1 MSTSRNRLAE
11 GGRIER
17 TKTLAFTFNGRRYTG
32 FEGDTLASALLANGV
47 KALARSFKYHR
58 PRGLYSAGV
67 EEPNAVVQL
76 ENGARTRP
84 NLQATEI
91 ELYDGL
97 TAKSV
102 NCWPSVEFDVGA
114 INSLAARLLPAGFY
128 YKTFMWPKSFWM
140 TYEKVIR
147 NAAGLGTAPKMPD
160 PDTYDKM
167 HEHADVLVVGGGPS
181 GLAAALAAGRS
192 GARVILA
199 DQEGELGGRM
209 LSENETIDGK
219 PATQWVEEATQ
230 ELAAMDDVRILT
242 RTTAFGYYDQNY
254 LGLVERRHIN
264 VAGPVSH
271 SSERLW
277 RVRAKQVVLATG
289 AIERPLVFANNDR
302 PGVML
307 AGALRSYVT
316 RYGVSPGKKA
326 VIFTNNDDAY
336 RSALVLDDA
345 GISVAAVVDLRS
357 DPDGSL
363 VDAVRARDISVFD
376 GWAITAVIGK
386 MAVNAVEISE
396 LSADGENVSG
406 PATRIDCDV
415 LGSSGG
421 WNPVVHLHS
430 QSGGKARFDE
440 TIQSFIP
447 GNSVQKEQSA
457 GTCAGTFSLKGCL
470 KDGYAAGKAAAKLAG
485 FSPSRHKQPVAEE
498 LFEAPLQALWVV
510 PSSNQDSRAKG
521 FGAKHFVDIHSDV
534 TVADIEL
541 AAREGYHSVEHV
553 KRYTALGM
561 GPDQGKTGNIPGMA
575 VLGQALDQ
583 PIADVGT
590 TTFRPPFTPVTY
602 GALAGRDIGEFSD
615 PARQT
620 AMHHWHEAAG
630 ALFEDVGQWK
640 RPWYYPKPGETMQDA
655 LNRECLAAR
664 NAIGILDASTL
675 GKIDIQGPDA
685 AEFINRI
692 YTNAWMKLG
701 VGKCR
706 YGLMLGEDGMVM
718 DDGVTARLG
727 DNHFHMTTTTGN
739 AARVLSWLEEWLQTE
754 WPELQV
760 YCNSVTEYWST
771 MTICGPKAGDL
782 MAEFTTDIDLDT
794 EAFPFMSF
802 KEGTVGGI
810 PARVFRIS
818 FTGELSYEIN
828 VPANMGLALWT
839 ALMNAGE
846 KYGITPYG
854 TEAMHI
860 LRAEKGYIIV
870 GQETD
875 GTMTP
880 LDLGMDWIVSKKK
893 DFIGRRSLNRADCV
907 REGRKQ
913 LVGLLTTNPADVLPE
928 GAQLVSDLKPAPPMD
943 MIGHV
948 TSSYFSATLGR
959 SIALAVVKDGR
970 NRMGETIHAPMED
983 KTMDCEIVDPV
994 FFDKE
999 GSRID
1004 G

>member
-47 KALARSFKYHR
+47 KMLARSFKYHR

-76 ENGARTRP
+76 ETGARTRP

-97 TAKSV
+97 SAKSV
-102 NCWPSVEFDVGA
+102 NCWPSVDFDIGA
-114 INSLAARLLPAGFY
+114 INALAARLLPAGFY

-140 TYEKVIR
+140 SYEKIIR
-147 NAAGLGTAPKMPD
+147 NAAGLGTAPSQPD

-167 HEHADVLVVGGGPS
+167 HEHTDVLIVGGGPS

-192 GARVILA
+192 GARVILV
-199 DQEGELGGRM
+199 DQEHELGGRL

-219 PATQWVEEATQ
+219 AATHWVAAAAQ
-230 ELAAMDDVRILT
+230 ELASMADVRVLR

-254 LGLVERRHIN
+254 LGLCERRHIDVSRP
-264 VAGPVSH
+264 VAH

-277 RVRAKQVVLATG
+277 RIRAKQVVLASG

-316 RYGVSPGKKA
+316 RYGVSAGKNV

-336 RSALVLDDA
+336 RSALALNDA
-345 GISVAAVVDLRS
+345 GINVAAVVDLRA
-357 DPDGSL
+357 DPDGPL
-363 VDAVRARDISVFD
+363 VDAVRACNISVFD
-376 GWAITAVIGK
+376 GWAVTAVIGSK
-386 MAVNAVEISE
+386 AVKAVDIMQ
-396 LSADGENVSG
+396 LSADGDSVSG
-406 PATRIDCDV
+406 PPTRLECDV

-430 QSGGKARFDE
+430 QSGGKARFDQG
-440 TIQSFIP
+440 IQSFVP
-447 GNSVQKEQSA
+447 GTSTQGERSA
-457 GTCAGTFSLKGCL
+457 GACAGSFALKDCL
-470 KDGYAAGKAAAKLAG
+470 KDGHDAGKAAAKLAG
-485 FSPSRHKQPVAEE
+485 FSPSRHKQPTAEA
-498 LFEAPLQALWVV
+498 LFEAPLKALWIV
-510 PSSNQDSRAKG
+510 PTSNLDNRAKG
-521 FGAKHFVDIHSDV
+521 FGAKHFVDIHGDV

-575 VLGQALDQ
+575 VLAGTLGM
-583 PIADVGT
+583 PIEDVGT
-590 TTFRPPFTPVTY
+590 TTFRPPFTPITY
-602 GALAGRDIGEFSD
+602 GALAGRDIGAFSD

-620 AMHHWHEAAG
+620 AMHHWHEQNG

-640 RPWYYPKPGETMQDA
+640 RPWYYPKPGETMQGA

-685 AEFINRI
+685 AEFLNRI
-692 YTNAWMKLG
+692 YTNAWSKLG

-739 AARVLSWLEEWLQTE
+739 AARVLAWLEEWLQTE
-754 WPELQV
+754 WPDLQV

-771 MTICGPKAGDL
+771 MTICGPKAGEL
-782 MAEFTTDIDLDT
+782 MAEFTTDIDLDPQ
-794 EAFPFMSF
+794 AFPFMSF
-802 KEGTVGGI
+802 REGTVAGI

-828 VPANMGLALWT
+828 VPANLGLALWS

-854 TEAMHI
+854 TETMHI

-875 GTMTP
+875 GTVTP
-880 LDLGMDWIVSKKK
+880 LDLGMDWIVSKTK
-893 DFIGRRSLNRADCV
+893 DFIGRRSLARADSV

-913 LVGLLTTNPADVLPE
+913 LVGLLTTNPSEVLPE

-948 TSSYFSATLGR
+948 TSSYYSATLSR
-959 SIALAVVKDGR
+959 SIALAVVMDGR
-970 NRMGETIHAPMED
+970 NRLGEIIHAPMLN
-983 KTMDCEIVDPV
+983 KTIDCEIVDPV

>member
-1 MSTSRNRLAE
+1 MSTSRNRLDE
-11 GGRIER
+11 GGRIDR
-17 TKTLAFTFNGRRYTG
+17 SKILAFTFNGRRYTG

-47 KALARSFKYHR
+47 KTLGRSFKYHR

-67 EEPNAVVQL
+67 EETNAIVQL
-76 ENGARTRP
+76 ESGARTRP

-97 TAKSV
+97 RANSV

-114 INSLAARLLPAGFY
+114 VNGLAARLLPAGFY

-140 TYEKVIR
+140 TYERIIR
-147 NAAGLGTAPKMPD
+147 NAAGLGTAPDSPD
-160 PDTYDKM
+160 PDIYDKM
-167 HEHADVLVVGGGPS
+167 HEHADVLVVGGGPA
-181 GLAAALAAGRS
+181 GLSAALAAGRS

-199 DQEGELGGRM
+199 EQEAEVGGRL
-209 LSENETIDGK
+209 LSESDQIDGQ
-219 PATQWVEEATQ
+219 PAAHWLAGARE
-230 ELAAMDDVRILT
+230 ELAAMPEVRLLT
-242 RTTAFGYYDQNY
+242 RTTAFGYYDHNY

-264 VAGPVSH
+264 VAQSISG

-277 RVRAKQVVLATG
+277 RIRAKQVVLATG

-307 AGALRSYVT
+307 AGALRSYVN
-316 RYGVSPGKKA
+316 RYGVRPGKKA

-336 RSALVLDDA
+336 RSALALDNA
-345 GISVAAVVDLRS
+345 GIKVVAVVDLRR
-357 DPDGSL
+357 DPDGAL
-363 VDAVRARDISVFD
+363 CDAVQTRNIAVMD
-376 GWAITAVIGK
+376 GWAVTNVNGK
-386 MAVNAVEISE
+386 K
-396 LSADGENVSG
+396 GVSG
-406 PATRIDCDV
+406 VDIRQLAPDSASLVGNSKRLDCDV

-430 QSGGKARFDE
+430 QSGAKALYDE
-440 TIQSFIP
+440 SIHSFVP
-447 GNSVQKEQSA
+447 GEPVQKERSA
-457 GTCAGTFSLKGCL
+457 GAAAGAFALNDCL
-470 KDGYAAGKAAAKLAG
+470 AQGYAAGNAAARDAG
-485 FSPSRHKQPVAEE
+485 LKPPRRKAPHADAVEESPMRPLWIVPTD
-498 LFEAPLQALWVV
+498 LF
-510 PSSNQDSRAKG
+510 DDRARG
-521 FGAKHFVDIHSDV
+521 FGAKHFIDLHNDV

-575 VLGQALDQ
+575 VLAGALDK
-583 PIADVGT
+583 PIPDVGT

-620 AMHHWHEAAG
+620 AMHHWHEKAG
-630 ALFEDVGQWK
+630 AKFEDVGQWK
-640 RPWYYPKPGETMQDA
+640 RPWYYPKPGETMQEA

-664 NAIGILDASTL
+664 GAIGILDASTL

-685 AEFINRI
+685 AEFLNRI
-692 YTNAWMKLG
+692 YTNAWSKLG
-701 VGKCR
+701 VGRCR
-706 YGLMLGEDGMVM
+706 YGLMLGEDGMIM
-718 DDGVTARLG
+718 DDGVTARLA

-739 AARVLSWLEEWLQTE
+739 AARVLGWLEEWLQTE
-754 WPELQV
+754 WPELKV
-760 YCNSVTEYWST
+760 YCNSVTEAWAT
-771 MTICGPKAGDL
+771 MTICGPKAGAL
-782 MAEFTTDIDLDT
+782 LGEFTTDIDLNT
-794 EAFPFMSF
+794 ETFPFMSF

-828 VPANMGLALWT
+828 VPANCGLALWT

-854 TEAMHI
+854 TETMHI

-880 LDLGMDWIVSKKK
+880 HDMGMDWIVSKTK

-913 LVGLLTTNPADVLPE
+913 LVGLLTKDPDQVLPE
-928 GAQLVSDLKPAPPMD
+928 GAQLVADLKPAPPMD

-948 TSSYFSATLGR
+948 TSSYYSATLGR
-959 SIALAVVKDGR
+959 SIALAVVKSGR
-970 NRMGETIHAPMED
+970 DRIGETIHAPMED
-983 KTMDCEIVDPV
+983 RTIACEITDTI

-999 GSRID
+999 GERLN

>member
-1 MSTSRNRLAE
+1 MSSARNRLTQ
-11 GGRIER
+11 GGRIDR
-17 TKTLAFTFNGRRYTG
+17 SRPLHFTFNGRRYGG

-47 KALARSFKYHR
+47 SIVGRSFKYHR
-58 PRGLYSAGV
+58 PRGLYSAGI
-67 EEPNAVVQL
+67 EETNAIVQL
-76 ENGARTRP
+76 ESGARTRP

-97 TAKSV
+97 MAKSV
-102 NCWPSVEFDVGA
+102 NCWPSVNYDVGA
-114 INSLAARLLPAGFY
+114 LNSVASRLLPAGFY
-128 YKTFMWPKSFWM
+128 YKTFMWPKSLWM

-147 NAAGLGTAPKMPD
+147 NAAGLGVAPREPD
-160 PDTYDKM
+160 PDIYDKM
-167 HEHADVLVVGGGPS
+167 HEHADVLVVGGGPA

-199 DQEGELGGRM
+199 EQEHELGGRL
-209 LSENETIDGK
+209 LSENEQIDGK
-219 PATQWVEEATQ
+219 PAAEWITAAKT
-230 ELAAMDDVRILT
+230 ELAAMEEVKCLT
-242 RTTAFGYYDQNY
+242 RTTAFGYYDHNY
-254 LGLVERRHIN
+254 LGLVERRHVN
-264 VAGPVSH
+264 VAKTVPD

-289 AIERPLVFANNDR
+289 AIERPLVFADNDR

-316 RYGVSPGKKA
+316 RFGVAPGKQA

-336 RSALVLDDA
+336 RSALALDDA
-345 GISVAAVVDLRS
+345 GVKVAAIVDLRTS
-357 DPDGSL
+357 PDGALPES
-363 VDAVRARDISVFD
+363 VRARGITIHD
-376 GWAITAVIGK
+376 GWAVTAVKG
-386 MAVNAVEISE
+386 SR
-396 LSADGENVSG
+396 GVSG
-406 PATRIDCDV
+406 IEIRQLSTEGDKVIGAAKQINCDV

-430 QSGGKARFDE
+430 QSGAKARYDE
-440 TIQSFIP
+440 SIQSFVP
-447 GNSVQKEQSA
+447 GQSVQAEQSA
-457 GTCAGTFSLKGCL
+457 GAATGALSLSDALAQGHE
-470 KDGYAAGKAAAKLAG
+470 AGKAATRQAG
-485 FSPSRHKQPVAEE
+485 LTPTRHHQPKADETQESPLK
-498 LFEAPLQALWVV
+498 ALWIV
-510 PSSNQDSRAKG
+510 PTDDHDDRSKG
-521 FGAKHFVDIHSDV
+521 FGAKHFIDLHNDV
-534 TVADIEL
+534 TVSDIEL

-575 VLGQALDQ
+575 VLAGALDT
-583 PIADVGT
+583 PISEVGT

-615 PARQT
+615 PARKT
-620 AMHHWHEAAG
+620 PMHHWHEQAG

-664 NAIGILDASTL
+664 NAIGILDATTL

-685 AEFINRI
+685 AEFLNRI
-692 YTNAWMKLG
+692 YTNAWSKLAI
-701 VGKCR
+701 GKCR
-706 YGLMLGEDGMVM
+706 YGLMLGEDGMIM

-727 DNHFHMTTTTGN
+727 ENHFHMTTTTGN
-739 AARVLSWLEEWLQTE
+739 AAQVMGWLEEWLQTE
-754 WPELQV
+754 WPELKV

-771 MTICGPKAGDL
+771 MTICGAKAGEL
-782 MAEFTTDIDLDT
+782 LGEFTDIDLSP

-802 KEGTVGGI
+802 QEAEVGGI
-810 PARVFRIS
+810 AARIFRIS

-828 VPANMGLALWT
+828 VPANYGLALWT

-854 TEAMHI
+854 TESMHV

-893 DFIGRRSLNRADCV
+893 DFLGRRSLSRADCV
-907 REGRKQ
+907 RDGRKQ
-913 LVGLLTTNPADVLPE
+913 LVGLMTVDSQTVLPE
-928 GAQLVSDLKPAPPMD
+928 GAQLVSELKSAPPMD

-948 TSSYFSATLGR
+948 TSSYYSANLGR

-970 NRMGETIHAPMED
+970 NRMGEVIHAPLED
-983 KTMDCEIVDPV
+983 KTIQCEITDPV

-999 GSRID
+999 GKRFD

>member
-1 MSTSRNRLAE
+1 MSTSCNRLAK

-17 TKTLAFTFNGRRYTG
+17 TKTLTFIFNGHRYSG
-32 FEGDTLASALLANGV
+32 FKGDTLASALLASGV
-47 KALARSFKYHR
+47 KTLARSFKYHR

-76 ENGARTRP
+76 ECGARTRP

-97 TAKSV
+97 NAKSV

-128 YKTFMWPKSFWM
+128 YKTFMWPKNFWM
-140 TYEKVIR
+140 AYERVIR
-147 NAAGLGTAPKMPD
+147 NAAGLGTAPKLPD

-167 HEHADVLVVGGGPS
+167 HEHTDIIVVGAGPS

-199 DQEGELGGRM
+199 DQEGELGGRL
-209 LSENETIDGK
+209 LSENETIDGN
-219 PATQWVEEATQ
+219 PAIEWVEDVIR
-230 ELAAMDDVRILT
+230 ELAAMEDVRILT

-254 LGLVERRHIN
+254 LGLVERRHID
-264 VAGPVSH
+264 VARSVSH

-277 RVRAKQVVLATG
+277 RVRARQVVLATG
-289 AIERPLVFANNDR
+289 SIERPLIFADNDR

-307 AGALRSYVT
+307 AGALRSYVI
-316 RYGVSPGKKA
+316 RYGVSPGEKV
-326 VIFTNNDDAY
+326 VIFTNNSDAY
-336 RSALVLDDA
+336 RSALALSDA
-345 GISVAAVVDLRS
+345 GISVVAVVDLRS
-357 DPDGSL
+357 QPDDAL
-363 VDAVRARDISVFD
+363 VNAVRGREINVYD
-376 GWAITAVIGK
+376 GWAVTAVIGSK
-386 MAVNAVEISE
+386 AVKSIEIRE
-396 LSADGENVSG
+396 LSEDGKNVSG
-406 PATRIDCDV
+406 PAKRIDCDV
-415 LGSSGG
+415 IGSSGG

-440 TIQSFIP
+440 AIQSFVP
-447 GNSVQKEQSA
+447 GTSIQQEQSA
-457 GTCAGTFSLKGCL
+457 GACAGIFSLRDCL
-470 KDGYAAGKAAAKLAG
+470 KGGFEAGKAAAKLTG
-485 FSPSRHKQPVAEE
+485 FRPSRHKQPAADPVSED
-498 LFEAPLQALWVV
+498 PLKALWIV
-510 PSSNQDSRAKG
+510 PTSNLDNRAKG
-521 FGAKHFVDIHSDV
+521 FGAKHFIDIHNDV
-534 TVADIEL
+534 TVSDIEL

-553 KRYTALGM
+553 KRYTTLGM

-575 VLGQALDQ
+575 VLGQALGK
-583 PIADVGT
+583 PISEVGT

-620 AMHHWHEAAG
+620 AMHHWHEQAG

-640 RPWYYPKPGETMQDA
+640 RPWYYPKSGETMQEA
-655 LNRECLAAR
+655 VNRECLAAR
-664 NAIGILDASTL
+664 NGVGILDASTL

-692 YTNAWMKLG
+692 YTNDWMKLE

-718 DDGVTARLG
+718 DDGVTGRLG

-739 AARVLSWLEEWLQTE
+739 AAQVLSWLEEWLQTE
-754 WPELQV
+754 WPELQL

-771 MTICGPKAGDL
+771 MTICGPRAGAL
-782 MAEFTTDIDLDT
+782 LAEFTTDIDLNT

-828 VPANMGLALWT
+828 VPANMGLTLWA

-875 GTMTP
+875 GTVTP

-893 DFIGRRSLNRADCV
+893 DFIGRRSLADCV
-907 REGRKQ
+907 RGDRKQ
-913 LVGLLTTNPADVLPE
+913 LVGLLTANPADVLPE
-928 GAQLVSDLKPAPPMD
+928 GAQLVSNLKPAPPMD

-948 TSSYFSATLGR
+948 TSSYYSATLDR

-970 NRMGETIHAPMED
+970 NRIGETIHAPMED

-994 FFDKE
+994 FYDKE
-999 GSRID
+999 GNRIS

>member
-32 FEGDTLASALLANGV
+32 FKGDTLASALLANGV

-97 TAKSV
+97 SAKSV
-102 NCWPSVEFDVGA
+102 NCWPSVEFDIGA
-114 INSLAARLLPAGFY
+114 VNSLAARLLPAGFY

-140 TYEKVIR
+140 AYERIIR
-147 NAAGLGTAPKMPD
+147 NAAGLGTAPKLPD

-199 DQEGELGGRM
+199 DQEGELGGRL

-219 PATQWVEEATQ
+219 PAVEWIEDATR
-230 ELAAMDDVRILT
+230 ELTAMEDVRVLT

-254 LGLVERRHIN
+254 LGLVERRHID
-264 VAGPVSH
+264 VSRPVSH

-289 AIERPLVFANNDR
+289 SIERPLVFANNDR

-307 AGALRSYVT
+307 AGALRSYVI

-336 RSALVLDDA
+336 RSALALDDA
-345 GISVAAVVDLRS
+345 GITVAAVVDLRN

-363 VDAVRARDISVFD
+363 VDAVRARDISVLD
-376 GWAITAVIGK
+376 GWAITAVLGK
-386 MAVNAVEISE
+386 MAVKAVEISE
-396 LSADGENVSG
+396 LSADGDNVVG
-406 PATRIDCDV
+406 PSKRIDCDV

-440 TIQSFIP
+440 TIQSFVP
-447 GNSVQKEQSA
+447 GVSVQKEQSA
-457 GTCAGTFSLKGCL
+457 GTCAGTFPLKDCLKG
-470 KDGYAAGKAAAKLAG
+470 GYAAGKAAAKLAG
-485 FSPSRHKQPVAEE
+485 FSPSRHKQPVADA

-510 PSSNQDSRAKG
+510 PTSNQDDRAKG

-541 AAREGYHSVEHV
+541 AAREGYQSVEHV

-620 AMHHWHEAAG
+620 AMHHWHEQAG

-701 VGKCR
+701 IGKCR

-739 AARVLSWLEEWLQTE
+739 AAQVLGWLEEWLQTE

-771 MTICGPKAGDL
+771 MTICGPRAGDL

-854 TEAMHI
+854 TETMHI

-928 GAQLVSDLKPAPPMD
+928 GAQLVSVLKPAPPMD

-948 TSSYFSATLGR
+948 TSSYYSATLGR

>member
-11 GGRIER
+11 GGRIDR
-17 TKTLAFTFNGRRYTG
+17 AKTLAFTFNGRRYTG

-47 KALARSFKYHR
+47 KILARSFKYHR

-67 EEPNAVVQL
+67 EEPNAVIQL
-76 ENGARTRP
+76 ETGARTRP

-97 TAKSV
+97 YAKSV
-102 NCWPSVEFDVGA
+102 NCWPSVDFDIGA

-140 TYEKVIR
+140 SYEKIIR
-147 NAAGLGTAPKMPD
+147 NAAGLGTAPTEPD

-167 HEHADVLVVGGGPS
+167 HEHTDVLIVGGGPG

-192 GARVILA
+192 GARVILVE
-199 DQEGELGGRM
+199 QEHELGGRL
-209 LSENETIDGK
+209 LSESETINGQ
-219 PATQWVEEATQ
+219 PAMDWINSATE
-230 ELAAMDDVRILT
+230 ELANMEDVRVLT

-254 LGLVERRHIN
+254 LGLCERRHIN
-264 VAGPVSH
+264 VAKPVSG

-277 RVRAKQVVLATG
+277 RIRAKQVVLATG
-289 AIERPLVFANNDR
+289 AIERPLVFADNDR

-307 AGALRSYVT
+307 AGALRAYAS
-316 RYGVSPGKKA
+316 RYGIAAGKNA

-336 RSALVLDDA
+336 RSALALDDA
-345 GISVAAVVDLRS
+345 GINVAAVVDLRT
-357 DPDGSL
+357 DPDGPL
-363 VDAVRARDISVFD
+363 VDAVRGRNISVFD
-376 GWAITAVIGK
+376 GWAVTAVIGSRG
-386 MAVNAVEISE
+386 VQGVEIKE
-396 LSADGENVSG
+396 LSSDGDSVIG
-406 PATRIDCDV
+406 PATRLECDV

-430 QSGGKARFDE
+430 QSGGKAHFDE
-440 TIQSFIP
+440 SIQSFVP
-447 GNSVQKEQSA
+447 GISTQAEQSA
-457 GTCAGTFSLKGCL
+457 GACAGTFALNDCL
-470 KDGYAAGKAAAKLAG
+470 SGGFEAGKAAAKLAG
-485 FSPSRHKQPVAEE
+485 FAPSRHKKPTAEAV
-498 LFEAPLQALWVV
+498 FEAPLKALWIV
-510 PSSNQDSRAKG
+510 PTGDLDNRAKG
-521 FGAKHFVDIHSDV
+521 FGAKHFVDIHGDV

-541 AAREGYHSVEHV
+541 AAREGYQSVEHV

-575 VLGQALDQ
+575 VLGQALGQ
-583 PIADVGT
+583 PIAEVGT

-615 PARQT
+615 PTRQT

-664 NAIGILDASTL
+664 NAVGILDASTL

-685 AEFINRI
+685 AEFLNRI

-739 AARVLSWLEEWLQTE
+739 AARVLGWLEEWLQTE
-754 WPELQV
+754 WPELKV

-771 MTICGPKAGDL
+771 MTICGPKAGEL
-782 MAEFTTDIDLDT
+782 MAEFTTDIDLNLET
-794 EAFPFMSF
+794 FPFMSF
-802 KEGTVGGI
+802 REGTVGGV

-828 VPANMGLALWT
+828 VPANSGLALWT

-854 TEAMHI
+854 TETMHI

-875 GTMTP
+875 GTVTP

-893 DFIGRRSLNRADCV
+893 DFIGRRSLARADCV

-913 LVGLLTTNPADVLPE
+913 LVGLLTSNPAEVLPE
-928 GAQLVSDLKPAPPMD
+928 GAQLVADLKPAPPMD

-948 TSSYFSATLGR
+948 TSSYYSATLGR

-970 NRMGETIHAPMED
+970 NRMGETIHAPMEN

>member
-1 MSTSRNRLAE
+1 MSMSRNRLSE
-11 GGRIER
+11 GGRIDR
-17 TKTLAFTFNGRRYTG
+17 DKTLAFTFNGRRYTG
-32 FEGDTLASALLANGV
+32 FAGDTLASALLAGGL
-47 KALARSFKYHR
+47 KAVARSFKYHR

-67 EEPNAVVQL
+67 EEPNAIVQL
-76 ENGARTRP
+76 ETGARTRP

-97 TAKSV
+97 YAKSV
-102 NCWPSVEFDVGA
+102 NCWPSVEFDIGA

-147 NAAGLGTAPKMPD
+147 NAAGLGTAPKEPD

-167 HEHADVLVVGGGPS
+167 HEHTDVLVVGGGPS

-199 DQEGELGGRM
+199 EQEHELGGRL
-209 LSENETIDGK
+209 LSECETIDGK
-219 PATQWVEEATQ
+219 AAMAWVEDAAR
-230 ELAAMDDVRILT
+230 ELATMEDVRVLN

-264 VAGPVSH
+264 VAQPVAH

-277 RVRAKQVVLATG
+277 RIRAKQVVLATG
-289 AIERPLVFANNDR
+289 AIERPLVFADNDR

-307 AGALRSYVT
+307 AGALRSYVN
-316 RYGVSPGKKA
+316 RYGVAPGKSV

-336 RSALVLDDA
+336 RSALTLDDA
-345 GISVAAVVDLRS
+345 GIKVVAVVDLRQ

-363 VDAVRARDISVFD
+363 VDAARARDISVLD
-376 GWAITAVIGK
+376 GWAVTAVIGSK
-386 MAVNAVEISE
+386 ALKGVEITE
-396 LSADGENVSG
+396 LSDDGRSVTG
-406 PATRIDCDV
+406 PPKRIECDV

-430 QSGGKARFDE
+430 QSGGKARYDE
-440 TIQSFIP
+440 TIQSFVP
-447 GNSVQKEQSA
+447 GTSTQAELSA
-457 GTCAGTFSLKGCL
+457 GACAGAFTLNDCL
-470 KDGYAAGKAAAKLAG
+470 KDGHNAGKAAAKLTG
-485 FSPSRHKQPVAEE
+485 FKPSRHKKPSAEAV
-498 LFEAPLQALWVV
+498 FEAPLKALWIV
-510 PSSNQDSRAKG
+510 PSSDSDNPAKG

-534 TVADIEL
+534 TVADIQL
-541 AAREGYHSVEHV
+541 AAREGYRSVEHV

-575 VLGQALDQ
+575 VLGQALGQ
-583 PIADVGT
+583 PIAEVGT
-590 TTFRPPFTPVTY
+590 TTFRPPYTPVTY

-615 PARQT
+615 PARLT
-620 AMHHWHEAAG
+620 AMHHWHQQSG
-630 ALFEDVGQWK
+630 AKFEDVGQWK
-640 RPWYYPKPGETMQDA
+640 RPWYYPRPGETMQDS

-664 NAIGILDASTL
+664 NAIGIVDASTL

-685 AEFINRI
+685 AEFLNRI

-701 VGKCR
+701 LGKCR

-754 WPELQV
+754 WPELDV

-782 MAEFTTDIDLDT
+782 MAEFTTDIDLDPK
-794 EAFPFMSF
+794 AFPFMSF
-802 KEGTVGGI
+802 REGTVGGI
-810 PARVFRIS
+810 AARVFRIS

-828 VPANMGLALWT
+828 VPANYGLALWT
-839 ALMNAGE
+839 ALMNGGE

-854 TEAMHI
+854 TETMHI

-875 GTMTP
+875 GTMNP

-893 DFIGRRSLNRADCV
+893 DFIGRRSLTRADCL

-913 LVGLLTTNPADVLPE
+913 LVGLLTTNPSEVLPE
-928 GAQLVSDLKPAPPMD
+928 GAQLVSELKPAPPMD

-948 TSSYFSATLGR
+948 TSSYYSANLGR
-959 SIALAVVKDGR
+959 SIALAVVKNGR
-970 NRMGETIHAPMED
+970 NRMGETIHAPLQG
-983 KTMDCEIVDPV
+983 KTIDCEIVSPV
-994 FFDKE
+994 FFDKQ
-999 GSRID
+999 GDRIN

>member
-11 GGRIER
+11 GGRVDR
-17 TKTLAFTFNGRRYTG
+17 TKTLAFTFNDRRYTG

-47 KALARSFKYHR
+47 KAVARSFKYHR
-58 PRGLYSAGV
+58 LRGLYSAGV
-67 EEPNAVVQL
+67 EEPNAIVQL
-76 ENGARTRP
+76 EKGARTRP

-97 TAKSV
+97 CAKSV
-102 NCWPSVEFDVGA
+102 NCWPSLEFDVGA
-114 INSLAARLLPAGFY
+114 LNGLAGRLLPAGFY

-140 TYEKVIR
+140 TYERVIR
-147 NAAGLGTAPKMPD
+147 NAAGLGVAPGEPD

-167 HEHADVLVVGGGPS
+167 HEHADVLVIGSGPA
-181 GLAAALAAGRS
+181 GLTAALAAGRS

-199 DQEGELGGRM
+199 EQEAELGGRL
-209 LSENETIDGK
+209 LSETEQIDGK
-219 PATQWVEEATQ
+219 PTTDWIAAVEQ
-230 ELAAMDDVRILT
+230 ELARMEEVKILT
-242 RTTAFGYYDQNY
+242 RTTAFGYYDHNY
-254 LGLVERRHIN
+254 LGLVERRHVD
-264 VAGPVSH
+264 VASPVSGT
-271 SSERLW
+271 SERLW
-277 RVRAKQVVLATG
+277 RVRATQVVLATG
-289 AIERPLVFANNDR
+289 AIERPLVFADNDR
-302 PGVML
+302 PGIML

-316 RYGVSPGKKA
+316 RYGIAPGKKC
-326 VIFTNNDDAY
+326 VVFTNNDDAY
-336 RSALVLDDA
+336 RSALALNDA
-345 GISVAAVVDLRS
+345 GVEIVAVVDLRS
-357 DPDGSL
+357 DPDGDL
-363 VDAVRARDISVFD
+363 IDTVVARDITVLD
-376 GWAITAVIGK
+376 GWAVTAVNGTRELKSIE
-386 MAVNAVEISE
+386 VRE
-396 LSADGENVSG
+396 LSKDGSTLT
-406 PATRIDCDV
+406 ATSRRFDCDL

-421 WNPVVHLHS
+421 WNPVVHLSS
-430 QSGGKARFDE
+430 QSGAKAIFDKD
-440 TIQSFIP
+440 IQSFVP
-447 GNSVQKEQSA
+447 GSPVQAERSA
-457 GTCAGTFSLKGCL
+457 GSCAGAFALTDCL
-470 KDGYAAGKAAAKLAG
+470 AQGHAAGKAAARDAG
-485 FSPSRHKQPVAEE
+485 LTPTRHKQPTAKTVRET
-498 LFEAPLQALWVV
+498 PLKALWIV
-510 PSSNQDSRAKG
+510 PSDNVDDRARG
-521 FGAKHFVDIHSDV
+521 FGSRHFIDLHNDV
-534 TVADIEL
+534 TVSDIEL
-541 AAREGYHSVEHV
+541 AVRENYQSIEHV
-553 KRYTALGM
+553 KRYTSMGM

-575 VLGQALDQ
+575 VLAEALGA

-602 GALAGRDIGEFSD
+602 GALAGRDIGGFSD
-615 PARQT
+615 PERKT
-620 AMHHWHEAAG
+620 AMHHWHEQAG

-640 RPWYYPKPGETMQDA
+640 RPWYYPKPGETMQDS

-664 NAIGILDASTL
+664 NGVGILDASTL

-685 AEFINRI
+685 AEFLNRI

-701 VGKCR
+701 IGKCR

-739 AARVLSWLEEWLQTE
+739 AARVLGWMEEWLQTE
-754 WPELQV
+754 WPELKV

-771 MTICGPKAGDL
+771 MTICGPKARDL
-782 MAEFTTDIDLDT
+782 MAEFTTDIDLDND
-794 EAFPFMSF
+794 AFPFMSF
-802 KEGTVGGI
+802 REGIVGGI

-828 VPANMGLALWT
+828 VPANYGLTLWT
-839 ALMNAGE
+839 ALMNAGG

-854 TEAMHI
+854 TESMHI

-875 GTMTP
+875 GTVTP

-893 DFIGRRSLNRADCV
+893 DFIGRRSLSRSDCV

-913 LVGLLTTNPADVLPE
+913 LVGLLADNPSVVVPE
-928 GAQLVSDLKPAPPMD
+928 GAQLVSDLKPEPPMD

-948 TSSYFSATLGR
+948 TSSYYSANLGR

-970 NRMGETIHAPMED
+970 MRMGETIHAPLED
-983 KTMDCEIVDPV
+983 KTIKCEIVDPV

-999 GSRID
+999 GSIID

>member
-1 MSTSRNRLAE
+1 MSTPQGRLKQ
-11 GGRIER
+11 GGRIDR
-17 TKTLAFTFNGRRYTG
+17 TKPLSFSFNGRHYKG

-47 KALARSFKYHR
+47 TMLARSFKYHR
-58 PRGLYSAGV
+58 PRGLYSAGI

-76 ENGARTRP
+76 ETDARTRP

-102 NCWPSVEFDVGA
+102 NCWPSVEFDISA
-114 INSLAARLLPAGFY
+114 INGFASRLLPAGFY

-140 TYEKVIR
+140 GYERIIR
-147 NAAGLGTAPKMPD
+147 NAAGLGRAPSQPD

-167 HEHADVLVVGGGPS
+167 HEHADVLVIGAGPA

-199 DQEGELGGRM
+199 EQETEPGGR
-209 LSENETIDGK
+209 LLCETELIDGK
-219 PATQWVEEATQ
+219 PAQDWIAKVTA
-230 ELAAMDDVRILT
+230 ELESMPDVRILN
-242 RTTAFGYYDQNY
+242 RTTAFGYYDHNY

-264 VAGPVSH
+264 VAKAIATT
-271 SSERLW
+271 SERLW

-302 PGVML
+302 PGIML
-307 AGALRSYVT
+307 AGALRSYVN
-316 RYGVSPGKKA
+316 RYGVAPGEKC

-336 RSALVLDDA
+336 RSALALDDA
-345 GISVAAVVDLRS
+345 GIDIVAVVDLRV
-357 DPDGSL
+357 DPDSTL
-363 VDAVRARDISVFD
+363 ADAVRARDITVLD
-376 GWAITAVIGK
+376 GWAVSAVTGTRAIKSVEVRQLSDDGK
-386 MAVNAVEISE
+386 SVT
-396 LSADGENVSG
+396 G
-406 PATRIDCDV
+406 PAKTILCDV

-430 QSGGKARFDE
+430 QSGAKARFDE
-440 TIQSFIP
+440 TIQSFAP
-447 GNSVQKEQSA
+447 GTPVQAERSA
-457 GTCAGTFSLKGCL
+457 GACAGAFGLDDALAQGHT
-470 KDGYAAGKAAAKLAG
+470 AGKAAAKEAG
-485 FSPSRHKQPVAEE
+485 FTASRHKQASAERID
-498 LFEAPLQALWVV
+498 EAPLKALWVV
-510 PSSNQDSRAKG
+510 PAGDLDDPARG
-521 FGAKHFVDIHSDV
+521 FGTKHFIDIHSDV

-541 AAREGYHSVEHV
+541 AAREGYTSVEHV
-553 KRYTALGM
+553 KRYTAMGM

-575 VLGQALDQ
+575 VLAQTLHR
-583 PIADVGT
+583 PIPEVGT
-590 TTFRPPFTPVTY
+590 TTFRPPFTPITY

-615 PARQT
+615 PARKS

-630 ALFEDVGQWK
+630 AKFEDVGQWK

-655 LNRECLAAR
+655 LSRECLAAR
-664 NAIGILDASTL
+664 NAVGILDASTL

-685 AEFINRI
+685 AEFLNRI

-701 VGKCR
+701 IGKCR

-739 AARVLSWLEEWLQTE
+739 AARVLGWLEEWLQTE
-754 WPELQV
+754 WPELKV

-771 MTICGPKAGDL
+771 MTICGAKARDL
-782 MAEFTTDIDLDT
+782 LSEFTTDIDLAAD
-794 EAFPFMSF
+794 AFEFMGF
-802 KEGTVGGI
+802 REGTVGGI

-828 VPANMGLALWT
+828 VPANYGMALWT

-854 TEAMHI
+854 TESMHV

-875 GTMTP
+875 GTVTP

-907 REGRKQ
+907 RQGRKQ
-913 LVGLLTTNPADVLPE
+913 LVGLLTVDPNAVLPE
-928 GAQLVSDLKPAPPMD
+928 GAQLVADLKPEPPMD

-948 TSSYFSATLGR
+948 TSSYYSANLGR
-959 SIALAVVKDGR
+959 SIALAVVKDGQ
-970 NRMGETIHAPMED
+970 NRMGDIIHAPLED
-983 KTMDCEIVDPV
+983 KTIKCEITDPV

-999 GSRID
+999 GSRTD

>member
-11 GGRIER
+11 GGHIDRE
-17 TKTLAFTFNGRRYTG
+17 KTLAFTFNGRRYTG
-32 FEGDTLASALLANGV
+32 FQGDTLASALLANEV
-47 KALARSFKYHR
+47 TTLARSFKYHR
-58 PRGLYSAGV
+58 PRGLFSAGV

-76 ENGARTRP
+76 ETGARTRP

-97 TAKSV
+97 SAKSV
-102 NCWPSVEFDVGA
+102 NCWPSVDFDIGI
-114 INSLAARLLPAGFY
+114 INNFAARLLPAGFY
-128 YKTFMWPKSFWM
+128 YKTFMWPKSLWM

-147 NAAGLGTAPKMPD
+147 HAAGLGTAPTKPD

-167 HEHADVLVVGGGPS
+167 HEHCDVLIVGAGPA
-181 GLAAALAAGRS
+181 GLAAALAAGSS

-199 DQEGELGGRM
+199 EQDADLGGRM
-209 LSENETIDGK
+209 LSENDLINGK
-219 PATQWVEEATQ
+219 LALEWVAATKEK
-230 ELAAMDDVRILT
+230 LAAMEDVLILS
-242 RTTAFGYYDQNY
+242 RTTAFGYYDHNY
-254 LGLVERRHIN
+254 LGLVERRHVNTARPI
-264 VAGPVSH
+264 STT
-271 SSERLW
+271 SERVW

-289 AIERPLVFANNDR
+289 AIERPLVFADNDR

-307 AGALRSYVT
+307 AGALRTYT
-316 RYGVSPGKKA
+316 NRYGVRPGKEC

-336 RSALVLDDA
+336 RSALALDDA
-345 GISVAAVVDLRS
+345 GIKVTCVVDLRE
-357 DPDGSL
+357 DPDGAL
-363 VDAVRARDISVFD
+363 PDAVRARDIEVLD
-376 GWAITAVIGK
+376 GWAVSG
-386 MAVNAVEISE
+386 VNGSRGLKSIEIRE
-396 LSADGENVSG
+396 LSPEGDSVTGRS
-406 PATRIDCDV
+406 RIIDCDV

-421 WNPVVHLHS
+421 WNPVVHLSS
-430 QSGGKARFDE
+430 QSGAKATFDE
-440 TIQSFIP
+440 TIQSFVP
-447 GNSVQKEQSA
+447 GTPTQAQRSTGA
-457 GTCAGTFSLKGCL
+457 CAGVFSL
-470 KDGYAAGKAAAKLAG
+470 DGVLAQGHAAGKAAAKDTDFKATRL
-485 FSPSRHKQPVAEE
+485 KQPRAEATN
-498 LFEAPLQALWVV
+498 EAPLKALWIV
-510 PSSNQDSRAKG
+510 PASKFDDRSKG
-521 FGAKHFVDIHSDV
+521 FGSKHFIDLHNDV

-553 KRYTALGM
+553 KRYTTLGM

-575 VLGQALDQ
+575 VLGQALGQ

-602 GALAGRDIGEFSD
+602 GALAGRDVGEFSD
-615 PARQT
+615 PTRKT
-620 AMHHWHEAAG
+620 AMHHWHEQAG
-630 ALFEDVGQWK
+630 AKFEDVGQWK
-640 RPWYYPKPGETMQDA
+640 RPWYYPKPGETMQQS
-655 LNRECLAAR
+655 LNRECLATR
-664 NAIGILDASTL
+664 NAVGILDASTL

-685 AEFINRI
+685 SQFLNRI

-701 VGKCR
+701 IGKCR

-739 AARVLSWLEEWLQTE
+739 AAQVLGWLEEWLQTE
-754 WPELQV
+754 WPELKV
-760 YCNSVTEYWST
+760 YCNSVTEYWAT
-771 MTICGPKAGDL
+771 MTISGP
-782 MAEFTTDIDLDT
+782 MARNLLSEFTTDIDLDPK
-794 EAFPFMSF
+794 AFPFMSF

-828 VPANMGLALWT
+828 VPANYGLALWT

-860 LRAEKGYIIV
+860 LRAEKGFIIV

-875 GTMTP
+875 GTTTP

-893 DFIGRRSLNRADCV
+893 DFIGKRSLNRSDCI
-907 REGRKQ
+907 RAGRKQ
-913 LVGLLTTNPADVLPE
+913 LVGLLSDDPTQVLPE
-928 GAQLVSDLKPAPPMD
+928 GAQLVAVLKDAPPMD

-948 TSSYFSATLGR
+948 TSSYYSANLKR
-959 SIALAVVKDGR
+959 SIALAVVMDGR
-970 NRMGETIHAPMED
+970 ERMGETIHAPLED
-983 KTMDCEIVDPV
+983 KTIKCQIVDPV